1 MFVKNRR
8 AGAACAR
15 SVATAPGMLKTP
27 RAIPLLCALLLF
39 GCATPPAPQPS
50 PTPAERTPDAPT
62 PPPVQKEAPATQEAP
77 AAKIDD
83 SNSIYFTLGATDV
96 DLPGQQKLR
105 AHAQRLQA
113 NPELVVTLI
122 GHTDNLGSRAY
133 NMAIAEK
140 RIEGVSALLRSY
152 GVAKKQIRR
161 YAVGSEH
168 LDRSCKTAAC
178 RQKMRRVEL
187 SYPK

>member
-1 MFVKNRR
+1 
-8 AGAACAR
+8 
-15 SVATAPGMLKTP
+15 MLKTF
-27 RAIPLLCALLLF
+27 RVIPLLFAALFF
-39 GCATPPAPQPS
+39 GCATPPAPHPS
-50 PTPAERTPDAPT
+50 PAPVPAARIADAPIP
-62 PPPVQKEAPATQEAP
+62 PPPVQKEAPAPQEAP

-133 NMAIAEK
+133 NVAIAEK

-152 GVAKKQIRR
+152 GVAKKQIRH
-161 YAVGSEH
+161 YAVGSER
-168 LDRSCKTAAC
+168 LDRSCKTTAC

>member
-1 MFVKNRR
+1 
-8 AGAACAR
+8 
-15 SVATAPGMLKTP
+15 MLKISCV
-27 RAIPLLCALLLF
+27 IPLLFAALLF

-50 PTPAERTPDAPT
+50 PTPVPAARIADVPT
-62 PPPVQKEAPATQEAP
+62 PQPSTVQKEAPAPQETP

-83 SNSIYFTLGATDV
+83 SNSVYFTFRATEV

-105 AHAQRLQA
+105 AHARRLQE

-133 NMAIAEK
+133 NVAIAEK
-140 RIEGVSALLRSY
+140 RIENVSKLLRSY
-152 GVAKKQIRR
+152 GVAKKQLRR
-161 YAVGSEH
+161 YAVGSER